1 MSRRSEPVTVTTARE
16 QVGSVD
22 DATWQLPEGEVH
34 ELRPRRTKYCICIPV
49 LNEGDR
55 IRSQLRAMRQL
66 DVPADIIIADGAS
79 DDGSMDEAFLRDQ
92 GVTTLLIKR
101 GPGGQ
106 SAQLRMGFAYALRQ
120 GYEGVV
126 QIDGNNKD
134 GVEAIT
140 RFLEALESG
149 IDYTQGN
156 RFMAGGR
163 ETNTPVVRLWA
174 IRLIHAP
181 LVSLA
186 ARRRLHDTT
195 NGFRA
200 YSRRY
205 LLHPRVQ
212 PFRDVFMTYELN
224 WYLSARASQVG
235 LAVTEI
241 PVTRS
246 YPRLGAV
253 PTKIS
258 PVRGSLRMLW
268 GVVLLLTGKLH
279 PPAQRSGGPRA

>member
-1 MSRRSEPVTVTTARE
+1 MSQADKRVTVPTGE
-16 QVGSVD
+16 SHVESLD
-22 DATWQLPEGEVH
+22 DSDWQLPDGETH
-34 ELRPRRTKYCICIPV
+34 ELRPRRTRFSICIPV
-49 LNEGDR
+49 LNEGER
-55 IRSQLRAMRQL
+55 IRSQLQSMREL
-66 DVPADIIIADGAS
+66 ANLADIIIADGAS
-79 DDGSMDEAFLRDQ
+79 DDGSMDEAFLREQD
-92 GVTTLLIKR
+92 VRALLIKR

-134 GVEAIT
+134 GTEAIPS
-140 RFLEALESG
+140 FLEALESG
-149 IDYTQGN
+149 IDYAQGN
-156 RFMAGGR
+156 RFMEGGQ
-163 ETNTPVVRLWA
+163 EKNTPPVRLWA
-174 IRLIHAP
+174 IKLIHAP

-186 ARRRLHDTT
+186 AGHRLHDTT

-205 LLHPRVQ
+205 LLHPEVQ
-212 PFRDVFMTYELN
+212 PFREVFQTYELN

-241 PVTRS
+241 PVVRS
-246 YPRLGAV
+246 YPRKGSV

-268 GVVLLLTGKLH
+268 GVVLLLAGRLN
-279 PPAQRSGGPRA
+279 PPSSSASASKP